1 MTDNK
6 KGDTELRVDNLVL
19 EIFKNFNKPL
29 IDVEQSGEDV
39 PILYKDEIKEYIHDM
54 MRQAG
59 EDDAWDDEEFE
70 HAFKEFDYDGNG
82 EVDPK
87 ELVNLVKKFA
97 DLWYL
102 LQCYLLIG
110 TSILFVKFNRHI
122 FFIII
127 LL

>member
-97 DLWYL
+97 DL
-102 LQCYLLIG
+102 
-110 TSILFVKFNRHI
+110 
-122 FFIII
+122 
-127 LL
+127 